1 MRRHRIIL
9 KLVALLALALTS
21 AGTYA
26 GTIILAGD
34 TNITTYINHPELGPE
49 SDNPTFFNNVLGDG
63 TEVSFVRPPTPH
75 WSAHG
80 ISLSVFYGDIEGVS
94 VTHNT
99 GDITTESLLG
109 VDLLFSGTP
118 YNAYNA
124 AEVSALSFFLDQG
137 GTFFLYGDAGSSNS
151 VRGYINDLLAD
162 LGSSMTIDCCA
173 ENPSSNI
180 ASGAQIVNDPLT
192 QGVSR
197 FYYNFAMP
205 LAVNNGTG
213 LVYNSENRAIVAYE
227 SIGIPV
233 PATLALFGLA
243 LACLSVLRARKGR

>member
-1 MRRHRIIL
+1 MRRCHIL
-9 KLVALLALALTS
+9 KLLALLALALTS
-21 AGTYA
+21 AGAYA

-34 TNITTYINHPELGPE
+34 TNITSFINNPELGPE
-49 SDNPTFFNNVLGDG
+49 SDNPTFFNSVLGDG
-63 TEVSFVRPPTPH
+63 TGVSINRRPSSSWPSH
-75 WSAHG
+75 SV
-80 ISLSVFYGDIEGVS
+80 SLSVFYGDIEGVS

-109 VDLLFSGTP
+109 VDLLFSGSP
-118 YNAYNA
+118 YNAFNA

-137 GTFFLYGDAGSSNS
+137 GTFFLYGDAGSSS
-151 VRGYINDLLAD
+151 AVRGYINDLLAD

-173 ENPSSNI
+173 ERANINI

-197 FYYNFAMP
+197 FYYNYAMP

-213 LVYNSENRAIVAYE
+213 LIYNSENRAIVAYE

-243 LACLSVLRARKGR
+243 LACLSVLRALKGR